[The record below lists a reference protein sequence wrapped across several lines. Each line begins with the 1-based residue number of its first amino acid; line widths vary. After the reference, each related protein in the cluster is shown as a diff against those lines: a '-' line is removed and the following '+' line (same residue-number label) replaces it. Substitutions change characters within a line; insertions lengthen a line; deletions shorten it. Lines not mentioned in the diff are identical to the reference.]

1 MYQLLSI
8 LAPLQQDFRVRPGC
22 QYMLVC
28 LFLLPN
34 STKPLAID
42 YKQRFIRKGKEE
54 VGLVRNAEIPVQLLR
69 GLYGLIELIYLAG
82 H

>member
-1 MYQLLSI
+1 MYQFLSI
-8 LAPLQQDFRVRPGC
+8 LAPSQLGFRGQPGC
-22 QYMLVC
+22 KYKFC
-28 LFLLPN
+28 LFLLSN
-34 STKPLAID
+34 SIKPLAID
-42 YKQRFIRKGKEE
+42 YKQRLIRKGKRE